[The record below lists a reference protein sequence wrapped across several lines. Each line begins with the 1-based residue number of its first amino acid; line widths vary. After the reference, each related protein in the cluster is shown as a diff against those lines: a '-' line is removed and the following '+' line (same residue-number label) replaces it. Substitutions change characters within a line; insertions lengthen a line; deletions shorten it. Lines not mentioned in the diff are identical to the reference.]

1 MKQKHTRWLALLLA
15 MISILSLL
23 GSTALAADEPTDIK
37 ASLAEGSTSVTI
49 TGGTRLEV
57 LGKSTGGTIGGR
69 GWTYTSNTGVT
80 GPAFCVNWGLD
91 MVSPSKRLE
100 ITGRYD
106 RSPKTMGAFANG
118 YPQRTL
124 EQFKELHPDIQGIE
138 NLTETEYAYATQVA
152 IWATCGQLKVEGTAF
167 EEGRATLVKPTSD
180 AQQIRVYESVVEIL
194 KLANGWT
201 QQLYTGLYF
210 HMDEDRLG
218 SVLTIYNENGLEGA
232 AGLPDTGIRRETI
245 NGQDYYTRTMYVD
258 SATSTWIHDHVIL
271 IYSMDAPAGTIFTDV
286 NNNVLNTRS
295 QWGASMYEVP
305 SGTQKRTGLNANG
318 VAYGG
323 AFKLCVPCDKVGDS
337 GSISLKAHASVAQ
350 FNLYI
355 ANNPDATEQSY
366 IIADPAYTGLFADGK
381 FEWDTIEHIP
391 ETASLQI
398 QKVDN
403 AAMPLEGAAFTL
415 VGSKG
420 TSRTGI
426 SDHAGMIVW
435 TDLPTDET
443 YVLSETQSPPGYTL
457 VEPRNI
463 TLVDGQAAHVV
474 IQNDT
479 ERHFII
485 KKIDKQSGATLQGA
499 VFQFEQIDGDYKTTG
514 TTGFDG
520 MIEFSGDELPYG
532 SYRVFEI
539 DAPEG
544 YELDTSVQTVN
555 WDGTRD
561 ITLTFQNVREPTI
574 IVSKVDGI
582 TGISLPGATFNIYKD
597 GELID
602 TATTNDAGEFRFPVV
617 AGEGYY
623 EFEETI
629 APAGYQLDGT
639 RHGIYVDP
647 YDPQTQDDPVLTI
660 ENYNNPSLR
669 IIKIDKVSGDR
680 MPGITFEIY
689 KDGELFDTLETDG
702 QGEIV
707 LYDLEP
713 GTYLVQEVRTDDGH
727 VLNST
732 PQQIE
737 LKAGEQRTQTL
748 VFVNQQKPGI
758 YLIKLDSQ
766 TMQSIP
772 NVRFEFKKVGGSY
785 TQEFVT
791 DANGEI
797 DISKLDP
804 GAYEVRELEAPE
816 GYLIDDAVR
825 VVQVNPDENASFVFT
840 NTKKPD
846 LLLVKYDPNTGKY
859 LAGAT
864 FRIAKIE
871 DGTHYLDR
879 VTDINGRIELKGL
892 EPGVY
897 SVVELEAPAGYVKNE
912 TEFHVELFPGRE
924 SQLVVNNEA
933 KPNLKIIK
941 TDADSGEPVPGVTF
955 TIKFADGRTV
965 TTEATDENGE
975 VYLEDMDPGV
985 YEIWEQSVP
994 DNYILA
1000 EEHQHITLVPNQTH
1014 TVQFQ
1019 NFKRPTL
1026 VIKKV
1031 DLNGKLLPGAIFEV
1045 KTKDGVKIGDF
1056 PVDDNGTITVSN
1068 VHLNEGY
1075 FIITE
1080 IQAPEGYILDKTP
1093 HEVYLRP
1100 GKTTEISI
1108 ENEKKPDLI
1117 IEKLD
1122 SVVKD
1127 GLKGAKFE
1135 IWVAK
1140 DKSTDGAY
1148 ERLDSNFYYTD
1159 ENGRILLDNLDTG
1172 WYKIVEVEPPAGFEL
1187 KAPSEQTVYVDND
1200 KSVTVTFENVPKS
1213 ALIIRKIDADTG
1225 AGLANAWF
1233 RVRYLGGTSGSGGTI
1248 IGEYQTSSN
1257 GNIIVTGLD
1266 AGTYVCEEISAPD
1279 GYVLDTASQTAYI
1292 SGKEQDCITL
1302 TFTNSKYG
1310 SLLIKKVD
1318 AVTGKPLA
1326 DVEFLVLDS
1335 DGAVVGNAN
1344 GKYVTDSAGTIL
1356 ISDIMPGTTLVVKEI
1371 RTVSGYVLDETPQ
1384 TIKVQSNATMTL
1396 EFRNQPKGGL
1406 IIRKIDSETGEPLA
1420 GVEFKITTASGE
1432 LVPDNEGMTSTNGLY
1447 TTDGNGQ
1454 IVLSKLQPGT
1464 YIVTETR
1471 TLDTHILD
1479 AAPQTVVVNA
1489 SDVQTLTFRNTP
1501 KGCLLITKVDSVTKE
1516 PLSGVE
1522 FRIVGCDGCE
1532 YPAGTY
1538 VTDANG
1544 NIRLTGVPS
1553 GCYAV
1558 TETKAKAGYLLDNT
1572 THTVKVE
1579 GGSCKEVTF
1588 ENAPLGGLLIKKM
1601 DSETKEPLSDVI
1613 FRVTTAEGTVVG
1625 SSNGEYRTDENGYI
1639 SIPDLKPGSY
1649 IVQEVE
1655 AKTGYLLDDT
1665 PRNIQI
1671 RDHETYTL
1679 EFFNKPVGAL
1689 VIKKMDSETKEPL
1702 SDVLFKVTTTDGMI
1716 VGSSNGEFRTDEN
1729 GYISIS
1735 GLKPGGYIVQEV
1747 KAKDGYLLDDTP
1759 KTIEIKDHGTYTLEF
1774 FNQPLGGL
1782 IIHKLDS
1789 VTKEPLEGV
1798 QFEITYSDG
1807 RYVDAAGGK
1816 LSSNGLYWTDKNGQI
1831 KLSGITGTLVVTE
1844 VQTIE
1849 GYTIDE
1855 ATRSQTVTI
1864 NPDDTQTL
1872 YFYNTPI
1879 GGVEIIKV
1887 DANNKS
1893 TRIPN
1898 VTFEIRRM
1906 DDGLV
1911 ETVTTGKNGRVFASL
1926 ADGAYYA
1933 VEIEAGEGYRLDSTP
1948 QYFEVVDGK
1957 TTTLTV
1963 TNEAF
1968 TGLII
1973 HKVDSVTGKG
1983 VYGVTFLLYDGG
1995 MNPVTQVT
2003 TDQNGYAYVDD
2014 LGFTGKMYLREME
2027 AEGYVMDTQLKTIY
2041 VKAGETTE
2049 VTWENTP
2056 ITAQIQ
2062 IWKKSAD
2069 DNTINGFP
2077 AGTPLEGAVFE
2088 IYDKANRLVDT
2099 IKSDHRGLAVSSP
2112 LPLGRYIVKEVKAPA
2127 YYGVNSEAVT
2137 VYLEH
2142 AGQIVQIEVLNKSVY
2157 TNVSIS
2163 KSGYTQVVP
2172 GQSIRYTFKDIGNNS
2187 TVPLDSFYWRDTLPT
2202 DAVRLN
2208 KIITG
2213 TWSAN
2218 LNYKVVF
2225 QTNINNEYR
2234 VLADNLST
2242 QKNYTLDASPAALG
2256 LASNEHVTQI
2266 TFLFGRVPGNFKQVE
2281 TPYIYCDVL
2290 STLTHEYRFT
2300 NKCDVGG
2307 IWQNQWIQATDRWV
2321 TITYRGGPTPTLP
2334 RTGY

>member
-1 MKQKHTRWLALLLA
+1 MKQRHTRLLALLLA
-15 MISILSLL
+15 VVTLFSSL
-23 GSTALAADEPTDIK
+23 GMTALAADEPADIK
-37 ASLAEGSTSVTI
+37 SSLAEGSTSVTI
-49 TGGTRLEV
+49 SIGTRLEV
-57 LGKSTGGTIGGR
+57 LGKSTGGSIGGSS
-69 GWTYTSNTGVT
+69 WSYTSNNGIT
-80 GPAFCVNWGLD
+80 GPAYCVNWGLSA
-91 MVSPSKRLE
+91 VSPSKRLE

-124 EQFKELHPDIQGIE
+124 EQFKELHPSIQGIA
-138 NLTETEYAYATQVA
+138 NLTQAEYAYATQLA
-152 IWATCGQLKVEGTAF
+152 IWATCGQLAVEGTPF
-167 EEGRATLVKPTSD
+167 DSGRAKLVAPTSD
-180 AQQIRVYESVVEIL
+180 AQQIRVYQSVLEIL
-194 KLANGWT
+194 RLADSWT
-201 QQLYTGLYF
+201 KQLYTGLYF
-210 HMDEDRLG
+210 HMEEDRLG
-218 SVLTIYNENGLEGA
+218 SVVTIYNENGLEGA
-232 AGLPDTGIRRETI
+232 SALAETGIKRETI
-245 NGQDYYTRTMYVD
+245 NGVDYYTRVMYVD
-258 SATSTWIHDHVIL
+258 SATSTWIHNHVIL

-286 NNNVLNTRS
+286 NNTPLNSRS
-295 QWGASMYEVP
+295 QWGATMYEVP
-305 SGTQKRTGLNANG
+305 SGNAKRTTLNANG
-318 VAYGG
+318 TAYGG
-323 AFKLCVPCDKVGDS
+323 AFKLCIPCDRVGES
-337 GSISLKAHASVAQ
+337 GSISLKAYTSVGQ
-350 FNLYI
+350 YNLYI
-355 ANNPDATEQSY
+355 ANNPEATEQSY

-381 FEWDTIEHIP
+381 FVWNTIENVP
-391 ETASLQI
+391 DTATLQV
-398 QKVDN
+398 QKVDDT
-403 AAMPLEGAAFTL
+403 AMPLEGAAFTL
-415 VGSKG
+415 VGSRG

-443 YVLSETQSPPGYTL
+443 YVLTETTSPPGYTL
-457 VEPRNI
+457 IEPRNI
-463 TLVDGQAAHVV
+463 TLVDGQVAHVV
-474 IQNDT
+474 VQNDT
-479 ERHFII
+479 ARHLIV
-485 KKIDKQSGATLQGA
+485 KKIDKQSGATLQSA
-499 VFQFEQIDGDYKTTG
+499 VFRFEQIDGDYVTTA

-520 MIEFSGDELPYG
+520 MVEFAGDALPYG
-532 SYRVFEI
+532 SYRVTEER
-539 DAPEG
+539 APTG
-544 YELDTSVQTVN
+544 YERDTGVQTIN
-555 WDGTRD
+555 WDGQED
-561 ITLTFQNVREPTI
+561 VVLTFQNVRQPSI
-574 IVSKVDGI
+574 VVSKIDGV

-602 TATTNDAGEFRFPVV
+602 AATTNDAGEFRFPVV

-623 EFEETI
+623 EFEETV
-629 APAGYQLDGT
+629 APDGYQLDNT
-639 RHGIYVDP
+639 RHGIHVDP
-647 YDPQTQDDPVLTI
+647 YDPQTQEDPVLVI

-669 IIKIDKVSGDR
+669 IIKLDKVSGDR
-680 MPGITFEIY
+680 MSGITFEIY

-707 LYDLEP
+707 LYNLDP
-713 GTYLVQEVRTDDGH
+713 GTYLVQETRTDDDH
-727 VLNST
+727 VINST

-758 YLIKLDSQ
+758 YLIKVDSQ
-766 TMQSIP
+766 TMKTLP

-785 TQEFVT
+785 RQELTT
-791 DANGEI
+791 DINGEI
-797 DISKLDP
+797 DISRLEP

-816 GYLIDDAVR
+816 GYLIDNAVR
-825 VVQVNPDENASFVFT
+825 VVQVDPDENASFVFT

-846 LLLVKYDPNTGKY
+846 LVVVKYDPNTGKY
-859 LAGAT
+859 LPGAT
-864 FRIAKIE
+864 FRIARIE

-879 VTDINGRIELKGL
+879 VTDINGRIELIGL

-897 SVVELEAPAGYVKNE
+897 SVLELEAPSGYVRNE
-912 TEFHVELFPGRE
+912 TEYHVELFPGRV

-965 TTEATDENGE
+965 TTKATDENGE

-994 DNYILA
+994 DTYIIA
-1000 EEHQHITLVPNQTH
+1000 SEHQHITLMPNQTH

-1019 NFKRPTL
+1019 NYKRPTL
-1026 VIKKV
+1026 IIKKV
-1031 DLNGKLLPGAIFEV
+1031 DMGGKVLSGALFEV
-1045 KTKDGVKIGDF
+1045 RTKDGVKIGDF
-1056 PVDDNGTITVSN
+1056 PIGPDGMVTISN
-1068 VHLNEGY
+1068 IHLTEGY
-1075 FIITE
+1075 YIITE
-1080 IQAPEGYILDKTP
+1080 LQAPDGYLLDKTA

-1148 ERLDSNFYYTD
+1148 ERLDSNFYFTD
-1159 ENGRILLDNLDTG
+1159 ENGRILLDNLETG

-1200 KSVTVTFENVPKS
+1200 KSVTVTFENIPKS

-1248 IGEYQTSSN
+1248 IGEYQTSGN
-1257 GNIIVTGLD
+1257 GNIIITGLD
-1266 AGTYVCEEISAPD
+1266 AGTYICEEISAPD
-1279 GYVLDTASQTAYI
+1279 GYVLDTASQTAYV
-1292 SGKEQDCITL
+1292 SGKEQDVITL
-1302 TFTNSKYG
+1302 SFTNSKNG

-1326 DVEFLVLDS
+1326 NVEFLVLDS

-1356 ISDIMPGTTLVVKEI
+1356 ISDVLPGTTLVVKET

-1406 IIRKIDSETGEPLA
+1406 IVRKIDSVTGEPLA
-1420 GVEFKITTASGE
+1420 GVEFKITTANGE
-1432 LVPDNEGMTSTNGLY
+1432 LVPDNEGMTSTNGIY
-1447 TTDGNGQ
+1447 ITDRNGQ
-1454 IVLSKLQPGT
+1454 IELSKLLPGT

-1471 TLDTHILD
+1471 TLDTHVLD

-1489 SDVQTLTFRNTP
+1489 GDTQTLTFRNTP
-1501 KGCLLITKVDSVTKE
+1501 K
-1516 PLSGVE
+1516 
-1522 FRIVGCDGCE
+1522 
-1532 YPAGTY
+1532 
-1538 VTDANG
+1538 
-1544 NIRLTGVPS
+1544 
-1553 GCYAV
+1553 
-1558 TETKAKAGYLLDNT
+1558 
-1572 THTVKVE
+1572 
-1579 GGSCKEVTF
+1579 
-1588 ENAPLGGLLIKKM
+1588 GGLLIKKM

-1613 FRVTTAEGTVVG
+1613 FRVTTAAGAVVG
-1625 SSNGEYRTDENGYI
+1625 NNNGEFRTDEKGYI
-1639 SIPDLKPGSY
+1639 SIPGLKPGSY
-1649 IVQEVE
+1649 IVQEVQTR
-1655 AKTGYLLDDT
+1655 TGYLLDDT

-1671 RDHETYTL
+1671 QDYQTYTL
-1679 EFFNKPVGAL
+1679 EFFNQPVGAL

-1702 SDVLFKVTTTDGMI
+1702 SNVLFKVTTTDGMV
-1716 VGSSNGEFRTDEN
+1716 VGAGNGEYRTDEN

-1735 GLKPGGYIVQEV
+1735 GLKPGGYIVQELQT
-1747 KAKDGYLLDDTP
+1747 KNGYLLDNTP
-1759 KTIEIKDHGTYTLEF
+1759 RTIQIKDHGTYTLEF

-1789 VTKEPLEGV
+1789 VTKAPLEGV
-1798 QFEITYSDG
+1798 QFKITYSDG
-1807 RYVDAAGGK
+1807 SYVDAAGGT

-1849 GYTIDE
+1849 GYSIDE
-1855 ATRSQTVTI
+1855 NTRSQTVMI
-1864 NPDDTQTL
+1864 NPNDTQSL
-1872 YFYNTPI
+1872 YFYNAPV
-1879 GGVEIIKV
+1879 GGLEIIKL
-1887 DANNKS
+1887 DAKNQS
-1893 TRIPN
+1893 IRIPN

-1906 DDGLV
+1906 DGGLV
-1911 ETVTTGKNGRVFASL
+1911 DTVTTGKNGRVFATL
-1926 ADGAYYA
+1926 ADGSYYI
-1933 VEIEAGEGYRLDSTP
+1933 VEIAAGEGYRLDSTP
-1948 QYFEVVDGK
+1948 QYFEVMDGK

-1973 HKVDSVTGKG
+1973 HKIDSVTGKG
-1983 VYGVTFLLYDGG
+1983 VYGVTFLLYDGS

-2027 AEGYVMDTQLKTIY
+2027 AEGYIMDTQLKTVY

-2049 VTWENTP
+2049 VTWKNTP

-2069 DNTINGFP
+2069 DNAINGFP
-2077 AGTPLEGAVFE
+2077 AGTALEGAVFE
-2088 IYDKANRLVDT
+2088 IYDKANRLVET
-2099 IKSDHRGLAVSSP
+2099 IRSDYRGLAVSSP
-2112 LPLGRYIVKEVKAPA
+2112 LPLGRYIVKEVQAPA
-2127 YYGVNSEAVT
+2127 YYGVSGEPVT

-2142 AGQIVQIEVLNKSVY
+2142 AGQIVQIEMLNKSVY

-2163 KSGYTQVVP
+2163 KTGYTQVVP
-2172 GQSIRYTFKDIGNNS
+2172 GQSVRYTFKDIGNNS

-2202 DAVRLN
+2202 DAVRLD
-2208 KIITG
+2208 KVITG
-2213 TWSAN
+2213 TWSAK

-2225 QTNINNEYR
+2225 QTNLNNEYR

-2256 LASNEHVTQI
+2256 LASNEYVTQVM
-2266 TFLFGRVPGNFKQVE
+2266 FLFGRVPGGFKQME
-2281 TPYIYCDVL
+2281 MPYIYCNVL